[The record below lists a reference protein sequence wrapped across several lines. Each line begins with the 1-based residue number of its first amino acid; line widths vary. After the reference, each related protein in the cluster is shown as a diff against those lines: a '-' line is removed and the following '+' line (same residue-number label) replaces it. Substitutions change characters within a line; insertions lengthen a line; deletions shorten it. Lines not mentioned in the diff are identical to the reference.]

1 MVKTAPQ
8 KRKTPKRIFLG
19 LLLTV
24 SLLLLGTAFYL
35 FIFVLD
41 PRVFFSRGVLMGV
54 TLSALLFTLLF
65 LCGLLAIVFTIMQ
78 KRTFPGLRWLIE
90 KTLLLLYP
98 FVLQI
103 GRFLHITQEKIE
115 RSFIEVNNQ
124 MAIAGASRLKVK
136 ANELLLLFPHCL
148 QHDKCRYKITRQVEN
163 CRRCGNCQ
171 MAEILRL
178 SSEKGLCVEVVTGG
192 TLARQAVQ
200 KHQPRAV
207 IAVACER
214 DLSSGMLDSFPLPVI
229 GIINERPQGPCFNT
243 RVDLKMLE
251 AAIDSL
257 LQ

>member
-1 MVKTAPQ
+1 LVKTASQ

-19 LLLTV
+19 LLLAV
-24 SLLLLGTAFYL
+24 SLLLLGTTFYL
-35 FIFVLD
+35 IIFVQD
-41 PRVFFSRGVLMGV
+41 PRVFFSRGVVMGITV
-54 TLSALLFTLLF
+54 SALLFTLLF
-65 LCGLLAIVFTIMQ
+65 LCGLLAIVLTVMQ

-124 MAIAGASRLKVK
+124 MAMAGASRAKVK
-136 ANELLLLFPHCL
+136 ASELLLLFPHCL
-148 QHDKCRYKITRQVEN
+148 QNDKCRYKITRQVEN
-163 CRRCGNCQ
+163 CHRCGNCQ
-171 MAEILRL
+171 MAEILRISSDRGL
-178 SSEKGLCVEVVTGG
+178 SVEVVTGG

-200 KHQPRAV
+200 KHEPRAV

-214 DLSSGMLDSFPLPVI
+214 DLTSGMLDSFPLPVI

-243 RVDLKMLE
+243 RLDLKTLE
-251 AAIDSL
+251 TAIDSL
-257 LQ
+257 LK